1 MLTLARGS
9 HGTTSHLVTV
19 ECPVQRAWGGNGSR
33 AERRAWELRDMAGWL
48 QGRLV
53 RRVGSWR
60 NCKGK
65 LRKKDLRVV
74 TDWEAEAAVLKGES
88 ERK

>member
-1 MLTLARGS
+1 
-9 HGTTSHLVTV
+9 
-19 ECPVQRAWGGNGSR
+19 
-33 AERRAWELRDMAGWL
+33 MAGWL

-74 TDWEAEAAVLKGES
+74 TDGEAEAAVLKQES
-88 ERK
+88 EMK